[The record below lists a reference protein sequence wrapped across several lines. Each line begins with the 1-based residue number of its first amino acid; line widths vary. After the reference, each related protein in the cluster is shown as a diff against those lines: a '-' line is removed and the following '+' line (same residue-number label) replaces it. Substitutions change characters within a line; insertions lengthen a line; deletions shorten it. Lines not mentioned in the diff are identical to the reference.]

1 MPQTVM
7 IEREAATLRPV
18 PGGLVNHAGTKKL
31 PETRSQSHS
40 RLRLRRR
47 QRSGASKGTH
57 DSELG
62 VQLFLKHTLRLS
74 WPCPECKSRATGP
87 SMTPRYSGR
96 PYCLTTYSAMQLW
109 LAVWHGRPGALTRA
123 LKHRP
128 HCDGYPSTS
137 STAEPKSPGGYIVP
151 NIPYY
156 TVPYRTWTHVNPTP
170 TPHPWK
176 PASTHEFLEL
186 IDSDR
191 DTRRSKLR
199 VLASQRTSDSSFK
212 SSPRARVL
220 FLSCCL
226 LSAPSRP
233 ARHNGCPRRG
243 STHHSQQ
250 AARSGLQHH
259 WQ

>member
-1 MPQTVM
+1 
-7 IEREAATLRPV
+7 
-18 PGGLVNHAGTKKL
+18 
-31 PETRSQSHS
+31 
-40 RLRLRRR
+40 
-47 QRSGASKGTH
+47 
-57 DSELG
+57 
-62 VQLFLKHTLRLS
+62 
-74 WPCPECKSRATGP
+74 
-87 SMTPRYSGR
+87 MTPRYNGR
-96 PYCLTTYSAMQLW
+96 PYCLTTYSAVQLW
-109 LAVWHGRPGALTRA
+109 LAVWLAVWHGGPGALTRA
-123 LKHRP
+123 LKHGQVPCLR
-128 HCDGYPSTS
+128 YPSTS

-186 IDSDR
+186 IDSDS

-212 SSPRARVL
+212 SPPRAREL

-226 LSAPSRP
+226 LSAPYRL
-233 ARHNGCPRRG
+233 ARHNGCSRRG